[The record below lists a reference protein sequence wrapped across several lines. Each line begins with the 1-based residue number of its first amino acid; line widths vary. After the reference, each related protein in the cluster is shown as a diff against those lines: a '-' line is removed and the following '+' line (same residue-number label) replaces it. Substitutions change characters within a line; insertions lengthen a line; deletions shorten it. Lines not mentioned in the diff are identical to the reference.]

1 MILVHELGHFLAAK
15 ACGVRVNEFAIGLGP
30 ALLKKQF
37 GETVY
42 AIRALPFGGQCVME
56 GEDEDSGNPRAF
68 NNAAKWKRFVIL
80 IAGVFMNFLMG
91 LCIFLCLYAPV
102 EQTSVPVIDTLME
115 KFTGGGENGIQE
127 GDHILSVDG
136 YRIFFTSDIS
146 TAFSRSDDYDFDVVV
161 RRDGERIELE
171 NVHIEPQ
178 EYLENGES
186 VYYYGFRYK
195 TEQVGFLAKIR
206 LAFYESINTVR
217 LVFDGLRTIFTGKVT
232 LNDIAGPV
240 GITAQMSMVAKQS
253 MSSFWYLA
261 GLIAINLAVMN
272 ALPIPALDGGRILF
286 LAIEAISRRKV
297 NRKVEG
303 IVNAVVLLLL
313 LGLMLVVTANDIW
326 RLVKS

>member
-1 MILVHELGHFLAAK
+1 M
-15 ACGVRVNEFAIGLGP
+15 
-30 ALLKKQF
+30 
-37 GETVY
+37 
-42 AIRALPFGGQCVME
+42 
-56 GEDEDSGNPRAF
+56 
-68 NNAAKWKRFVIL
+68 
-80 IAGVFMNFLMG
+80 
-91 LCIFLCLYAPV
+91 
-102 EQTSVPVIDTLME
+102 
-115 KFTGGGENGIQE
+115 
-127 GDHILSVDG
+127 
-136 YRIFFTSDIS
+136 
-146 TAFSRSDDYDFDVVV
+146 VV
-161 RRDGERIELE
+161 RRDGKRIELE